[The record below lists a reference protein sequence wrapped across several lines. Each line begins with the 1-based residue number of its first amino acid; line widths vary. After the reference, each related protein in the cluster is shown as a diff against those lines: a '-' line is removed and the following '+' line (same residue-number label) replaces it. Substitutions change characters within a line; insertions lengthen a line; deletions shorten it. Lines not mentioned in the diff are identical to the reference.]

1 MKVHLF
7 GAVSSPG
14 CANFALK
21 RTADDFEELYGREAA
36 EFLRNDFY
44 VDDGLKSV
52 PSVIQASNLI
62 KKTKELCAK
71 GGFNLH
77 KFLSNKRKVIESVPT
92 EQRAKGIKDFDLSK
106 DLLPIERALG
116 VQWCV
121 QSDHLKF
128 RVELKDRPLTRRG
141 ILSTVSSIYDPLGL
155 IAPFLLQGK
164 RILQA
169 ICKDGARWDDPV
181 PDHLQEQW
189 EKWREQLGALAEL
202 TVPRCYK
209 PVSLGAVRAMELHH
223 FSDAS
228 TVGYGQCSYLRMV
241 DTEDNVHCALVM
253 AKARV
258 SPSKAMTIPRMELT
272 AALLSVK
279 ISALLQKELRL
290 GAVPE
295 TFWTDSEVVRGY
307 VSNDSR
313 RFHTFVANRV
323 QAIRAHTTPRQW
335 RRISTKENPADDAS
349 RGLSA
354 QELINSQ
361 RWWTGPTLLWHPSI
375 KEASSDEAP
384 TLSETDPEVRKVCTL
399 VTVTKTTFPD
409 LPERLERFLD
419 WHKTKTSVALCLRLQ
434 KGFKW
439 KGNAAVEDKKTE
451 HFTPVNVEEL
461 RHAEYEIIKA
471 IQKKVFSKEIAFL
484 SETAKPRQERER
496 YTSLK
501 KLSAIGRLDP
511 FIDQDGLLRV
521 GGRIRHADLP
531 FNEKHPVILPKKGH
545 ITELVIRHHHA
556 KTHHQGRYITH
567 AGIRSAGFWIIN
579 GNSAV
584 GYCISNCVNCQRQRG
599 VTSCQKMANLPQ
611 DRLEEGPPF
620 TYSAVDYFG
629 SFYIKEGRRQLKR
642 YGVLFTCMAS
652 RAIHLETVA
661 SLSTD
666 SFLNA
671 YRRFIGRRGPVRQL
685 RSDRGSNFVG
695 ALSELKAALSEIDGE
710 KVGRELARTPNH
722 LLTQK
727 SQVVLKPP
735 GVFQRADLYCKK
747 RWRRVQH
754 LANEFWKRWRNS
766 YMQLLQVRQKWL
778 RPRRN
783 LEVGD
788 VVVLKEE
795 DLPRICWKLAR
806 ISRTYPGT
814 DGLVRKVQIVLATDT
829 LDDRGRQTKQ
839 AVHLERPI
847 HKLVLLV
854 PNNSNEDQGIP
865 AKEP

>member
-1 MKVHLF
+1 M
-7 GAVSSPG
+7 
-14 CANFALK
+14 
-21 RTADDFEELYGREAA
+21 
-36 EFLRNDFY
+36 
-44 VDDGLKSV
+44 
-52 PSVIQASNLI
+52 
-62 KKTKELCAK
+62 
-71 GGFNLH
+71 
-77 KFLSNKRKVIESVPT
+77 
-92 EQRAKGIKDFDLSK
+92 
-106 DLLPIERALG
+106 
-116 VQWCV
+116 
-121 QSDHLKF
+121 
-128 RVELKDRPLTRRG
+128 
-141 ILSTVSSIYDPLGL
+141 
-155 IAPFLLQGK
+155 
-164 RILQA
+164 
-169 ICKDGARWDDPV
+169 
-181 PDHLQEQW
+181 
-189 EKWREQLGALAEL
+189 
-202 TVPRCYK
+202 
-209 PVSLGAVRAMELHH
+209 
-223 FSDAS
+223 
-228 TVGYGQCSYLRMV
+228 
-241 DTEDNVHCALVM
+241 
-253 AKARV
+253 
-258 SPSKAMTIPRMELT
+258 
-272 AALLSVK
+272 
-279 ISALLQKELRL
+279 
-290 GAVPE
+290 
-295 TFWTDSEVVRGY
+295 
-307 VSNDSR
+307 
-313 RFHTFVANRV
+313 
-323 QAIRAHTTPRQW
+323 
-335 RRISTKENPADDAS
+335 
-349 RGLSA
+349 
-354 QELINSQ
+354 
-361 RWWTGPTLLWHPSI
+361 
-375 KEASSDEAP
+375 
-384 TLSETDPEVRKVCTL
+384 
-399 VTVTKTTFPD
+399 
-409 LPERLERFLD
+409 
-419 WHKTKTSVALCLRLQ
+419 
-434 KGFKW
+434 
-439 KGNAAVEDKKTE
+439 EDKKTE

-484 SETAKPRQERER
+484 SETAKPSQERER

-545 ITELVIRHHHA
+545 ITELVLRHHHE

-599 VTSCQKMANLPQ
+599 VTSCQKLANLPQ
-611 DRLEEGPPF
+611 DRFEEGPPF

-629 SFYIKEGRRQLKR
+629 PFYIKEGRRQLKR

-652 RAIHLETVA
+652 RAIHLETAA

-710 KVGRELARTPNH
+710 KVGRELARNACDWIESKMNVPAASHMGGSWERQIRTVRSVLSSLLYSHGGQLDDESLRTFMVEAEAVVNSRPLSTDNSPCMETPDMLTPNH

-727 SQVVLKPP
+727 SQDVLKPP

-747 RWRRVQH
+747 RWRWVQH

-795 DLPRICWKLAR
+795 DLPRNCWKLAR

-829 LDDRGRQTKQ
+829 LDDRGRQTKP